1 MATSWRS
8 SRRSPEAD
16 VPYATREPIRVDT
29 LIADVAGPTRGGTAV
44 FVGSVRRGPE
54 DGPVTRIEYTAHE
67 PMLEAEFAR
76 IVTEAIERWPD
87 ARVAA
92 RHRLGVVA
100 TGEAS
105 LAVVVAAAHRAHAF
119 EACRHVVEEA
129 KRRLPVWKREIFDD
143 GTSSWRDNAG
153 GRVASDAPAGGP

>member
-1 MATSWRS
+1 MA
-8 SRRSPEAD
+8 
-16 VPYATREPIRVDT
+16 YATRQPIR
-29 LIADVAGPTRGGTAV
+29 LEALLAEVAGPERGGTAV

-54 DGPVTRIEYTAHE
+54 DGPVARIEYAAHE
-67 PMLEAEFAR
+67 PMLEAEFDR
-76 IVTEAIERWPD
+76 IVTETLGRWPD

-92 RHRLGVVA
+92 QHRLGAVA

-105 LAVVVAAAHRAHAF
+105 LAVAVAAPHRAAAF

-129 KRRLPVWKREIFDD
+129 KRRLPVWKREILDD
-143 GTSSWRDNAG
+143 GSASWRDNAG